1 VIVEEPLPTE
11 PVTELGADGAPA
23 DVTEEDAPLEDEFPI
38 ALVAT
43 AVNVYATPSV
53 NPVTAQ
59 EVAFAAAVHVNPPG
73 LEVIVYPVIAD
84 PPLLAGALK
93 LTVVDP
99 DELLEAD
106 VMVGAP
112 GTVAGVTDAEVV
124 EESERA
130 TPLNAVAV
138 NV

>member
-1 VIVEEPLPTE
+1 M
-11 PVTELGADGAPA
+11 
-23 DVTEEDAPLEDEFPI
+23 
-38 ALVAT
+38 
-43 AVNVYATPSV
+43 
-53 NPVTAQ
+53 
-59 EVAFAAAVHVNPPG
+59 VAFAPTTHVAPAG
-73 LEVIVYPVIAD
+73 EDVIRYPVIAD

-93 LTVVDP
+93 LTVVNP

-112 GTVAGVTDAEVV
+112 GTVAGVTDAEAV